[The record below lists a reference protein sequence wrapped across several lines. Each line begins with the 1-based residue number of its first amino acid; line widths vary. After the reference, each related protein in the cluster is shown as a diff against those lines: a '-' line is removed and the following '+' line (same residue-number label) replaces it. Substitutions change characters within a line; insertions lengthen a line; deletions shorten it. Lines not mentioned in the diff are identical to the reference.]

1 VRGQLRKNA
10 KKYDSQ
16 SEDDRDSDIET
27 GFAAMQNKRTKKV
40 VRKTMAAAFKSIMT
54 KKIEGDQSS
63 EGEEDAAE
71 EDEIVPAA
79 EVIKASTKSTAETIL
94 AKYKKKARDLDA
106 AKAVEDAEKKKSNL
120 KEKQRLMGRRIP
132 TRDDAEKE
140 RSLAIIATR
149 GVVSLFN
156 AVAEFQTS
164 VEKEHAKDDL
174 LKKRTYHE
182 KVQAVGQD
190 KSTGAVGFN
199 SHALI

>member
-1 VRGQLRKNA
+1 
-10 KKYDSQ
+10 
-16 SEDDRDSDIET
+16 
-27 GFAAMQNKRTKKV
+27 M
-40 VRKTMAAAFKSIMT
+40 
-54 KKIEGDQSS
+54 
-63 EGEEDAAE
+63 
-71 EDEIVPAA
+71 
-79 EVIKASTKSTAETIL
+79 